1 MENAAVANVLRGEGY
16 RYCQTN
22 LAEAGIYYKYYQE
35 GFHIVMAVDL
45 SGGNRFS
52 VQQYRSMEE
61 HAMDLFYHPQGRLGD
76 FPDGFPVYHVEMLTL
91 LIGGDSEVERKL
103 CAECRNVW
111 VYQPQSGRL
120 LIYENQPGDFFGLRR
135 ALEQGTGRGGAGE
148 TSWQGAGR
156 GGAGE
161 TSWQGAGAGGWRE
174 TSRQGAG
181 TGDGREASWHGTG
194 AGGWAETSWQGAG
207 TGTAYASAQN
217 TAGKRLGA
225 LWKSIRTE
233 YVTIALVAVNVITY
247 FVLEWIGDTTNGF
260 FMAEHG
266 AMYPDFIR
274 INHEWWRIITAGFL
288 HFGAVHLVNNMV
300 ILYCM
305 GSRLERVTGHLKY
318 FLIYLVSLIGAGM
331 LSYGMMLRT
340 GDYAVSAGA
349 SGAIFGVI
357 GGFLWIVI
365 LHRGRFEQITTR
377 GIVMMIVLTIYYGFS
392 SVGIDNWG
400 HIGGLLAGFAATV
413 ILYHRNRQKY

>member
-91 LIGGDSEVERKL
+91 LIGGDSEVERKV

-120 LIYENQPGDFFGLRR
+120 LIYENQPGDFFGLRW
-135 ALEQGTGRGGAGE
+135 ALEQGAGTGGAE
-148 TSWQGAGR
+148 EMSRQG
-156 GGAGE
+156 
-161 TSWQGAGAGGWRE
+161 TGAGGWAE
-174 TSRQGAG
+174 TSRQGA
-181 TGDGREASWHGTG
+181 G
-194 AGGWAETSWQGAG
+194 AGGWAETSWQG
-207 TGTAYASAQN
+207 TGAAYASAQN
-217 TAGKRLGA
+217 TAKNRLGI
-225 LWKSIRTE
+225 LWKNIRAE
-233 YVTIALVAVNVITY
+233 YVTIALVVANVITY
-247 FVLEWIGDTTNGF
+247 LVLEWLGDTTNGF

-318 FLIYLVSLIGAGM
+318 FLIYLVSLIGAGL

-357 GGFLWIVI
+357 GGFLCIVI

-377 GIVMMIVLTIYYGFS
+377 GIMMMIVLTIYYGFS
-392 SVGIDNWG
+392 SAGIDNWG

-413 ILYHRNRQKY
+413 ILYHRYRQKY

>member
-1 MENAAVANVLRGEGY
+1 MQTEVTRMENAAVANVLRGEGY

-91 LIGGDSEVERKL
+91 LIGGDSEVERKV

-120 LIYENQPGDFFGLRR
+120 LIYENQPGDFFGLRW
-135 ALEQGTGRGGAGE
+135 ALEQGAGTGGAE
-148 TSWQGAGR
+148 EMSRQG
-156 GGAGE
+156 
-161 TSWQGAGAGGWRE
+161 TGAGGWAE
-174 TSRQGAG
+174 TSRQGA
-181 TGDGREASWHGTG
+181 G
-194 AGGWAETSWQGAG
+194 AGGWAETSWQG
-207 TGTAYASAQN
+207 TGAAYASAQN
-217 TAGKRLGA
+217 TAKYRLGI
-225 LWKSIRTE
+225 LWKNIRAE
-233 YVTIALVAVNVITY
+233 YVTIALVVANVITY
-247 FVLEWIGDTTNGF
+247 LVLEWLGDTTNGF

-318 FLIYLVSLIGAGM
+318 FLIYLVSLIGAGL

-377 GIVMMIVLTIYYGFS
+377 GIMMMIVLTIYYGFS
-392 SVGIDNWG
+392 SAGIDNWG

-413 ILYHRNRQKY
+413 ILYHRYRQKY

>member
-1 MENAAVANVLRGEGY
+1 MQIEVTRMENAAVANVLRGEGY
-16 RYCQTN
+16 RYCHTN

-35 GFHIVMAVDL
+35 GFHIVMAVNL

-91 LIGGDSEVERKL
+91 LIGGDSEVERKV

-111 VYQPQSGRL
+111 VYQPRSGRL
-120 LIYENQPGDFFGLRR
+120 LIYENQPGDFFGLRG
-135 ALEQGTGRGGAGE
+135 ALEQGAGTGGAE
-148 TSWQGAGR
+148 EMSRQG
-156 GGAGE
+156 
-161 TSWQGAGAGGWRE
+161 TGAGGWAE
-174 TSRQGAG
+174 TSRQGA
-181 TGDGREASWHGTG
+181 G
-194 AGGWAETSWQGAG
+194 AGGWAETSWQG
-207 TGTAYASAQN
+207 TGAAYASAQN
-217 TAGKRLGA
+217 TAKNRLGI
-225 LWKSIRTE
+225 LWKNIRAE
-233 YVTIALVAVNVITY
+233 YVTIALVVANVITY
-247 FVLEWIGDTTNGF
+247 LVLEWLGDTTNGF

-400 HIGGLLAGFAATV
+400 HIGGLLAGFATTV

>member
-1 MENAAVANVLRGEGY
+1 MQIEVTRMENAAVANVLRGEGY
-16 RYCQTN
+16 RYCHTN

-35 GFHIVMAVDL
+35 GFHIVMAVNL

-91 LIGGDSEVERKL
+91 LIGGDSEVERKV

-111 VYQPQSGRL
+111 VYQPRSGRL
-120 LIYENQPGDFFGLRR
+120 LIYENQPGDFFGLRG
-135 ALEQGTGRGGAGE
+135 ALE
-148 TSWQGAGR
+148 
-156 GGAGE
+156 
-161 TSWQGAGAGGWRE
+161 
-174 TSRQGAG
+174 QGAG
-181 TGDGREASWHGTG
+181 TGGAEEMSRQGAG
-194 AGGWAETSWQGAG
+194 AGGWAETSWQG
-207 TGTAYASAQN
+207 TGAAYASAQN
-217 TAGKRLGA
+217 TAKNRLGI
-225 LWKSIRTE
+225 LWKNIRAE
-233 YVTIALVAVNVITY
+233 YVTIALVVANVITY
-247 FVLEWIGDTTNGF
+247 LVLEWLGDTTNGF

-318 FLIYLVSLIGAGM
+318 FLIYLVSLIGAGL

-377 GIVMMIVLTIYYGFS
+377 GIMMMIVLTIYYGFS
-392 SVGIDNWG
+392 SAGIDNWG
-400 HIGGLLAGFAATV
+400 HIGGLLAGFSATV

>member
-1 MENAAVANVLRGEGY
+1 MQTEVTLMENAAVANVLRGEGY

-91 LIGGDSEVERKL
+91 LIGGDSEVERKV

-120 LIYENQPGDFFGLRR
+120 LIYENQPGDFFGLRG
-135 ALEQGTGRGGAGE
+135 ALE
-148 TSWQGAGR
+148 
-156 GGAGE
+156 
-161 TSWQGAGAGGWRE
+161 
-174 TSRQGAG
+174 QGAG
-181 TGDGREASWHGTG
+181 TGGAEEMSRQGTGAGGWAVTWRQGAG
-194 AGGWAETSWQGAG
+194 AGGWAETSWQG
-207 TGTAYASAQN
+207 TGAAYASAQN
-217 TAGKRLGA
+217 TAKNRLGI
-225 LWKSIRTE
+225 LWKNIRAE
-233 YVTIALVAVNVITY
+233 YVTIALVVANVITY
-247 FVLEWIGDTTNGF
+247 LVLEWLGDTTNGF

-318 FLIYLVSLIGAGM
+318 FLIYLVSLIGAGL

-377 GIVMMIVLTIYYGFS
+377 GIMMMIVLTIYYGFS
-392 SVGIDNWG
+392 SAGIDNWG

>member
-1 MENAAVANVLRGEGY
+1 MQTEVTRMENAAVANVLRGEGY

-22 LAEAGIYYKYYQE
+22 LAEAGIYYKYYQV
-35 GFHIVMAVDL
+35 GFHIVMALDL

-91 LIGGDSEVERKL
+91 LIGGDSEVERKV

-120 LIYENQPGDFFGLRR
+120 LIYENQPGDFFGLRG
-135 ALEQGTGRGGAGE
+135 ALE
-148 TSWQGAGR
+148 
-156 GGAGE
+156 
-161 TSWQGAGAGGWRE
+161 
-174 TSRQGAG
+174 QGAG
-181 TGDGREASWHGTG
+181 TGGAGEMARQGTG
-194 AGGWAETSWQGAG
+194 AGGWAETSRQGAGGWAETSWQG

-217 TAGKRLGA
+217 TAKNRLGI
-225 LWKSIRTE
+225 LWKNIRAE
-233 YVTIALVAVNVITY
+233 YVTIALVVVNVITY
-247 FVLEWIGDTTNGF
+247 LVLEWLGDTTNGF

-305 GSRLERVTGHLKY
+305 GSRLERVTGHLKF
-318 FLIYLVSLIGAGM
+318 FLIYLVSLIGAGL

-365 LHRGRFEQITTR
+365 LHRGRFEQITTW
-377 GIVMMIVLTIYYGFS
+377 GIMMMIVLTIYYGFS
-392 SVGIDNWG
+392 SAGIDNWG

>member
-1 MENAAVANVLRGEGY
+1 MQTEVTRMENAAVANVLRGEGY
-16 RYCQTN
+16 RYCHTN

-120 LIYENQPGDFFGLRR
+120 LIYENQPGDFFGLRG
-135 ALEQGTGRGGAGE
+135 ALE
-148 TSWQGAGR
+148 
-156 GGAGE
+156 
-161 TSWQGAGAGGWRE
+161 
-174 TSRQGAG
+174 QGAG
-181 TGDGREASWHGTG
+181 TGGAGEMSRQGTG
-194 AGGWAETSWQGAG
+194 AGGWAETSWQG
-207 TGTAYASAQN
+207 TGAAYASAQN
-217 TAGKRLGA
+217 TAKNRLGI
-225 LWKSIRTE
+225 LWKNIRAE
-233 YVTIALVAVNVITY
+233 YVTIALVVVNVITY
-247 FVLEWIGDTTNGF
+247 LVLEWLGDTTNGF

-318 FLIYLVSLIGAGM
+318 FLIYLVSLIGAGL

-377 GIVMMIVLTIYYGFS
+377 GIMMMIVLTIYYGFS
-392 SVGIDNWG
+392 SAGIDNWG
-400 HIGGLLAGFAATV
+400 HIGGLLAGFSATV

>member
-16 RYCQTN
+16 RYCHTN

-120 LIYENQPGDFFGLRR
+120 LIYENQPGDFFGPPGGIR
-135 ALEQGTGRGGAGE
+135 AGCRKQAARERHHGMAPEQVARERHRGMEPERVAGDRHRGMEPEPVAGE
-148 TSWQGAGR
+148 RRRGR
-156 GGAGE
+156 A
-161 TSWQGAGAGGWRE
+161 QVPHMHLHRI
-174 TSRQGAG
+174 RQGSG
-181 TGDGREASWHGTG
+181 LS
-194 AGGWAETSWQGAG
+194 
-207 TGTAYASAQN
+207 
-217 TAGKRLGA
+217 A
-225 LWKSIRTE
+225 LWKNIRAE
-233 YVTIALVAVNVITY
+233 YVTIALVVVNVITY
-247 FVLEWIGDTTNGF
+247 LVLEWLGDTTNGF

-318 FLIYLVSLIGAGM
+318 FLIYLVSLIGAGL

-377 GIVMMIVLTIYYGFS
+377 GIMMMIVLTIYYGFS
-392 SVGIDNWG
+392 SAGIDNWG
-400 HIGGLLAGFAATV
+400 HIGGLLAGFSATV

>member
-1 MENAAVANVLRGEGY
+1 MENAVVVNVLRGEGY

-135 ALEQGTGRGGAGE
+135 ALEQGAG
-148 TSWQGAGR
+148 T
-156 GGAGE
+156 
-161 TSWQGAGAGGWRE
+161 GGWRETPRQSAGGGGWTE

-181 TGDGREASWHGTG
+181 A
-194 AGGWAETSWQGAG
+194 
-207 TGTAYASAQN
+207 AYASAQN
-217 TAGKRLGA
+217 TAKNRLGI
-225 LWKSIRTE
+225 LWKNIRAE

-247 FVLEWIGDTTNGF
+247 LVLEWLGDTTNGF

-392 SVGIDNWG
+392 SAGIDNWG

>member
-35 GFHIVMAVDL
+35 GFHIVLAVDL

-61 HAMDLFYHPQGRLGD
+61 HVMDLFYHPQGRLGD

-135 ALEQGTGRGGAGE
+135 ALEQGTGRGGVGE
-148 TSWQGAGR
+148 TSWQGAG
-156 GGAGE
+156 
-161 TSWQGAGAGGWRE
+161 
-174 TSRQGAG
+174 
-181 TGDGREASWHGTG
+181 
-194 AGGWAETSWQGAG
+194 GWAETTRQG
-207 TGTAYASAQN
+207 TGATYASAQN

-233 YVTIALVAVNVITY
+233 YVTIALIAVNIITY
-247 FVLEWIGDTTNGF
+247 LVLEWLGDTTNGF

-274 INHEWWRIITAGFL
+274 INHEWWRIVTAGFL

-392 SVGIDNWG
+392 SAGIDNWG

>member
-1 MENAAVANVLRGEGY
+1 MQTEVTRMENAAVANVLRGEGY
-16 RYCQTN
+16 RYCHTN

-120 LIYENQPGDFFGLRR
+120 LIYENQPGDFFGLRG
-135 ALEQGTGRGGAGE
+135 ALEQGAGTGGAGE
-148 TSWQGAGR
+148 TS
-156 GGAGE
+156 
-161 TSWQGAGAGGWRE
+161 
-174 TSRQGAG
+174 RQGA
-181 TGDGREASWHGTG
+181 G
-194 AGGWAETSWQGAG
+194 AGGWAETSWQG
-207 TGTAYASAQN
+207 TGAAYASAQN
-217 TAGKRLGA
+217 TAKNRLGI
-225 LWKSIRTE
+225 LWKNIRAE
-233 YVTIALVAVNVITY
+233 YVTIALVVVNVITY
-247 FVLEWIGDTTNGF
+247 LVLEWLGDTTNGF

-318 FLIYLVSLIGAGM
+318 FLIYLVSLIGAGL

-377 GIVMMIVLTIYYGFS
+377 GIMMMIVLTIYYGFS
-392 SVGIDNWG
+392 SAGIDNWG
-400 HIGGLLAGFAATV
+400 HIGGLLAGFSATV

>member
-1 MENAAVANVLRGEGY
+1 MQTEVTRMENAAVANVLRGEGY
-16 RYCQTN
+16 RYCHTN
-22 LAEAGIYYKYYQE
+22 LVEAGIYYKYYQE

-103 CAECRNVW
+103 CAECRNGR

-120 LIYENQPGDFFGLRR
+120 LIYENQPGDFFGLRG
-135 ALEQGTGRGGAGE
+135 ALE
-148 TSWQGAGR
+148 
-156 GGAGE
+156 
-161 TSWQGAGAGGWRE
+161 
-174 TSRQGAG
+174 QGAG
-181 TGDGREASWHGTG
+181 TGGAGEMSRQGTG
-194 AGGWAETSWQGAG
+194 AGGWAETSRQGAG
-207 TGTAYASAQN
+207 ACGWAETSWQDTGTAYASAQN
-217 TAGKRLGA
+217 TAKNRLGI
-225 LWKSIRTE
+225 LWKNIRAE
-233 YVTIALVAVNVITY
+233 YVTIALVVVNVITY
-247 FVLEWIGDTTNGF
+247 LVLEWLGDTTNGF

-318 FLIYLVSLIGAGM
+318 FLIYLVSLIGAGL

-377 GIVMMIVLTIYYGFS
+377 GIMMMIVLTIYYGFS
-392 SVGIDNWG
+392 SAGIDNWG

>member
-1 MENAAVANVLRGEGY
+1 MQTEVTLMENAAVANVLRGEGY

-91 LIGGDSEVERKL
+91 LIGGDSEVERKV
-103 CAECRNVW
+103 CAERRNVW

-120 LIYENQPGDFFGLRR
+120 LIYENQPGDFFGLRG
-135 ALEQGTGRGGAGE
+135 ALEQGAGTGGAE
-148 TSWQGAGR
+148 EMSRQG
-156 GGAGE
+156 
-161 TSWQGAGAGGWRE
+161 TGAGGWAE
-174 TSRQGAG
+174 TSRQGA
-181 TGDGREASWHGTG
+181 G
-194 AGGWAETSWQGAG
+194 AGGWAETSWQG
-207 TGTAYASAQN
+207 TGAAYASAQN
-217 TAGKRLGA
+217 TAKNRLGI
-225 LWKSIRTE
+225 LWKNIRAE
-233 YVTIALVAVNVITY
+233 YVTIALVAANVITY
-247 FVLEWIGDTTNGF
+247 LVLEWLGDTTNGF

-305 GSRLERVTGHLKY
+305 GSRLERVTGHLKF
-318 FLIYLVSLIGAGM
+318 FLIYLVSLIGAGL

-377 GIVMMIVLTIYYGFS
+377 GIMMMIVLTIYYGFS
-392 SVGIDNWG
+392 SAGIDNWG

>member
-1 MENAAVANVLRGEGY
+1 MQTEVTLMENAAVANVLRGEGY

-120 LIYENQPGDFFGLRR
+120 LIYENQPGDFFGLRG
-135 ALEQGTGRGGAGE
+135 ALE
-148 TSWQGAGR
+148 
-156 GGAGE
+156 
-161 TSWQGAGAGGWRE
+161 
-174 TSRQGAG
+174 QGAG
-181 TGDGREASWHGTG
+181 TGGAGEMARQGTG
-194 AGGWAETSWQGAG
+194 AGGWAETSRQGAGGWAETSWQG

-217 TAGKRLGA
+217 TAKNRLGI
-225 LWKSIRTE
+225 LWKNIRAE
-233 YVTIALVAVNVITY
+233 YVTIALVVVNVITY
-247 FVLEWIGDTTNGF
+247 LVLEWLGDTTNGF

-305 GSRLERVTGHLKY
+305 GSRLERVTGHLKF
-318 FLIYLVSLIGAGM
+318 FLIYLVSLIGAGL

-365 LHRGRFEQITTR
+365 LHRGRFEQITTW
-377 GIVMMIVLTIYYGFS
+377 GIMMMIVLTIYYGFS
-392 SVGIDNWG
+392 SAGIDNWG

>member
-1 MENAAVANVLRGEGY
+1 MQTEVTRMENAAVANVLRGEGY

-22 LAEAGIYYKYYQE
+22 LAEAGIYYKYYQV
-35 GFHIVMAVDL
+35 GFHIVMALDL

-91 LIGGDSEVERKL
+91 LIGGDSGVERKV

-120 LIYENQPGDFFGLRR
+120 LIYENQPGDFFGLRG
-135 ALEQGTGRGGAGE
+135 ALE
-148 TSWQGAGR
+148 
-156 GGAGE
+156 
-161 TSWQGAGAGGWRE
+161 
-174 TSRQGAG
+174 QGAG
-181 TGDGREASWHGTG
+181 TGGAGEMARQGTG
-194 AGGWAETSWQGAG
+194 AGGWAETSWQG

-217 TAGKRLGA
+217 TAKNRLGI
-225 LWKSIRTE
+225 LWKNIRAE
-233 YVTIALVAVNVITY
+233 YVTIALVVVNVITY
-247 FVLEWIGDTTNGF
+247 LVLEWLGDTTNGF

-305 GSRLERVTGHLKY
+305 GSRLERVTGHLKF
-318 FLIYLVSLIGAGM
+318 FLIYLVSLIGAGL

-365 LHRGRFEQITTR
+365 LHRGRFEQITTW
-377 GIVMMIVLTIYYGFS
+377 GIMMMIVLTIYYGFS
-392 SVGIDNWG
+392 SAGIDNWG

>member
-1 MENAAVANVLRGEGY
+1 MQIEVTRMENAAVANVLRGEGY
-16 RYCQTN
+16 RYCHTN

-35 GFHIVMAVDL
+35 GFHIVMAVNL

-61 HAMDLFYHPQGRLGD
+61 HAMGLFYHPQGRLGD

-91 LIGGDSEVERKL
+91 LIGGDSEVERKV

-111 VYQPQSGRL
+111 VYQPRSGRL
-120 LIYENQPGDFFGLRR
+120 LIYENQPGDFFGLRG
-135 ALEQGTGRGGAGE
+135 ALEQGAGTGGAE
-148 TSWQGAGR
+148 EMSRQG
-156 GGAGE
+156 
-161 TSWQGAGAGGWRE
+161 TGAGGWAE
-174 TSRQGAG
+174 TSRQGA
-181 TGDGREASWHGTG
+181 G
-194 AGGWAETSWQGAG
+194 AGGWAETSWQG
-207 TGTAYASAQN
+207 TGAAYASAQN
-217 TAGKRLGA
+217 TAKNRLGI
-225 LWKSIRTE
+225 LWKNIRAE
-233 YVTIALVAVNVITY
+233 YVTIALVVANVITY
-247 FVLEWIGDTTNGF
+247 LVLEWLGDTTNGF

-318 FLIYLVSLIGAGM
+318 FLIYLVSLIGAGL

-377 GIVMMIVLTIYYGFS
+377 GIMMMIVLTIYYGFS
-392 SVGIDNWG
+392 SAGIDNWG
-400 HIGGLLAGFAATV
+400 HIGGLLAGFSATV

>member
-1 MENAAVANVLRGEGY
+1 MQTEVTRMENAAVANVLRGEGY
-16 RYCQTN
+16 RYCHKN

-120 LIYENQPGDFFGLRR
+120 LIYENQPGDFFGLRG
-135 ALEQGTGRGGAGE
+135 ALE
-148 TSWQGAGR
+148 
-156 GGAGE
+156 
-161 TSWQGAGAGGWRE
+161 
-174 TSRQGAG
+174 QGAG
-181 TGDGREASWHGTG
+181 TGGAGEMSRQGTG
-194 AGGWAETSWQGAG
+194 AGGWEATPRQG
-207 TGTAYASAQN
+207 TGAAYASAQN
-217 TAGKRLGA
+217 TAKNRLGI
-225 LWKSIRTE
+225 LWKNIRAE
-233 YVTIALVAVNVITY
+233 YVTIALVVVNVITY
-247 FVLEWIGDTTNGF
+247 LVLEWLGDTTNGF

-305 GSRLERVTGHLKY
+305 GSRLEHVTGHLKY
-318 FLIYLVSLIGAGM
+318 FLIYLVSLIGAGL

-377 GIVMMIVLTIYYGFS
+377 GIMMMIVLTIYYGFS
-392 SVGIDNWG
+392 SAGIDNWG
-400 HIGGLLAGFAATV
+400 HIGGLLAGFSATV

>member
-1 MENAAVANVLRGEGY
+1 MQTEVTRMENAVVANVLRGEGY

-120 LIYENQPGDFFGLRR
+120 LIYENQPGDFFGLRG
-135 ALEQGTGRGGAGE
+135 ALE
-148 TSWQGAGR
+148 
-156 GGAGE
+156 
-161 TSWQGAGAGGWRE
+161 
-174 TSRQGAG
+174 QGAG
-181 TGDGREASWHGTG
+181 TGGAGEMSRQGTG
-194 AGGWAETSWQGAG
+194 AGGWAETSWQG

-217 TAGKRLGA
+217 TAKNRLGI
-225 LWKSIRTE
+225 LWKNIRAE
-233 YVTIALVAVNVITY
+233 YVTIALVTVNVITY
-247 FVLEWIGDTTNGF
+247 LVLEWLGDTTNGF

-318 FLIYLVSLIGAGM
+318 FLIYLVSLIGAGL

-377 GIVMMIVLTIYYGFS
+377 GIMMMIVLTIYYGFS
-392 SVGIDNWG
+392 SAGIDNWG

>member
-1 MENAAVANVLRGEGY
+1 MENAVVANVLRGEGY

-120 LIYENQPGDFFGLRR
+120 LIYENQPGDFFGLRG
-135 ALEQGTGRGGAGE
+135 ALE
-148 TSWQGAGR
+148 
-156 GGAGE
+156 
-161 TSWQGAGAGGWRE
+161 
-174 TSRQGAG
+174 QGAG
-181 TGDGREASWHGTG
+181 TGGAGEMSRQGTG
-194 AGGWAETSWQGAG
+194 AGGWAETSRQGAG
-207 TGTAYASAQN
+207 ACGWAETSWQDTGTAYASAQN
-217 TAGKRLGA
+217 TAKNRLGI
-225 LWKSIRTE
+225 LWKNIRAE
-233 YVTIALVAVNVITY
+233 YVTIALVTVNVITY
-247 FVLEWIGDTTNGF
+247 LVLEWLGDTTNGF

-318 FLIYLVSLIGAGM
+318 FLIYLVSLIGAGL

-377 GIVMMIVLTIYYGFS
+377 GIMMMIVLTIYYGFS
-392 SVGIDNWG
+392 SAGIDNWG

>member
-1 MENAAVANVLRGEGY
+1 MQTEVTLMENAAVANVLREEGY

-91 LIGGDSEVERKL
+91 LIGGDSEVERKV

-111 VYQPQSGRL
+111 VYQPRSGRL
-120 LIYENQPGDFFGLRR
+120 LIYENQPGDFFGLRG
-135 ALEQGTGRGGAGE
+135 ALEQGAGTGGAE
-148 TSWQGAGR
+148 EMSRQG
-156 GGAGE
+156 
-161 TSWQGAGAGGWRE
+161 TGAGGWAE
-174 TSRQGAG
+174 TSRQGA
-181 TGDGREASWHGTG
+181 G
-194 AGGWAETSWQGAG
+194 AGGWAETSWQG
-207 TGTAYASAQN
+207 TGAAYASAQN
-217 TAGKRLGA
+217 TAKNRLGI
-225 LWKSIRTE
+225 LWKNIRAE
-233 YVTIALVAVNVITY
+233 YVTIALVVANVITY
-247 FVLEWIGDTTNGF
+247 LVLEWLGDTTNGF

-318 FLIYLVSLIGAGM
+318 FLIYLVSLIGAGL

-377 GIVMMIVLTIYYGFS
+377 GIMMMIVLTIYYGFS
-392 SVGIDNWG
+392 SAGIDNWG
-400 HIGGLLAGFAATV
+400 HIGGLLAGFSATV

>member
-1 MENAAVANVLRGEGY
+1 MQTEVTLMENAAVANVLRGEGY

-91 LIGGDSEVERKL
+91 LIGGDSEVERKV

-120 LIYENQPGDFFGLRR
+120 LIYENQPGDFFGLRG
-135 ALEQGTGRGGAGE
+135 ALE
-148 TSWQGAGR
+148 
-156 GGAGE
+156 
-161 TSWQGAGAGGWRE
+161 
-174 TSRQGAG
+174 QGAG
-181 TGDGREASWHGTG
+181 TGGAEEMSRQGAG
-194 AGGWAETSWQGAG
+194 AGGWAETSWQG
-207 TGTAYASAQN
+207 TGAAYASAQN
-217 TAGKRLGA
+217 TAKNRLGI
-225 LWKSIRTE
+225 LWKNIRAE
-233 YVTIALVAVNVITY
+233 YVTIALVVANVITY
-247 FVLEWIGDTTNGF
+247 LVLEWLGDTTNGF

-318 FLIYLVSLIGAGM
+318 FLIYLVSLIGAGL

-377 GIVMMIVLTIYYGFS
+377 GIMMMIVLTIYYGFS
-392 SVGIDNWG
+392 SAGIDNWG
-400 HIGGLLAGFAATV
+400 HIGGLLAGFSATV

>member
-91 LIGGDSEVERKL
+91 LIGGDSEVERKV
-103 CAECRNVW
+103 CAERRNVW

-120 LIYENQPGDFFGLRR
+120 LIYENQPGDFFGLRG
-135 ALEQGTGRGGAGE
+135 ALEQGAGTGGAE
-148 TSWQGAGR
+148 EMSRQG
-156 GGAGE
+156 
-161 TSWQGAGAGGWRE
+161 TGAGGWAE
-174 TSRQGAG
+174 TSRQGA
-181 TGDGREASWHGTG
+181 G
-194 AGGWAETSWQGAG
+194 AGGWAETSWQG
-207 TGTAYASAQN
+207 TGAAYASAQN
-217 TAGKRLGA
+217 TAKNRLGI
-225 LWKSIRTE
+225 LWKNIRAE
-233 YVTIALVAVNVITY
+233 YVTIALVAANVITY
-247 FVLEWIGDTTNGF
+247 LVLEWLGDTTNGF

-305 GSRLERVTGHLKY
+305 GSRLECVTGHLKY
-318 FLIYLVSLIGAGM
+318 FLIYLVSLIGAGL

-377 GIVMMIVLTIYYGFS
+377 GIMMMIVLTIYYGFS
-392 SVGIDNWG
+392 SAGIDNWG

>member
-1 MENAAVANVLRGEGY
+1 MQTEVTLMENAAVANVLRGEGY

-91 LIGGDSEVERKL
+91 LIGGDSEVERKV

-120 LIYENQPGDFFGLRR
+120 LIYENQPGDFFGLRG
-135 ALEQGTGRGGAGE
+135 ALE
-148 TSWQGAGR
+148 
-156 GGAGE
+156 
-161 TSWQGAGAGGWRE
+161 
-174 TSRQGAG
+174 QGAG
-181 TGDGREASWHGTG
+181 TGGAEEMSRQGTG
-194 AGGWAETSWQGAG
+194 AGGWAETSRQGAG
-207 TGTAYASAQN
+207 AGGWAEMSWQGTGAAYASAQN
-217 TAGKRLGA
+217 TAKNRLGI
-225 LWKSIRTE
+225 LWKNIRAE
-233 YVTIALVAVNVITY
+233 YVTIALVVANVITY
-247 FVLEWIGDTTNGF
+247 LVLEWLGDTTNGF

-318 FLIYLVSLIGAGM
+318 FLIYLVSLIGAGL

-377 GIVMMIVLTIYYGFS
+377 GIMMMIVLTIYYGFS
-392 SVGIDNWG
+392 SAGIDNWG
-400 HIGGLLAGFAATV
+400 HIGGLLAGFSATV

>member
-1 MENAAVANVLRGEGY
+1 MENAVVANVLRGEGY

-120 LIYENQPGDFFGLRR
+120 LIYENQPGEMSR
-135 ALEQGTGRGGAGE
+135 QGT
-148 TSWQGAGR
+148 
-156 GGAGE
+156 
-161 TSWQGAGAGGWRE
+161 GAGGWAE
-174 TSRQGAG
+174 TSRQGA
-181 TGDGREASWHGTG
+181 G
-194 AGGWAETSWQGAG
+194 AGGWAETSWQG
-207 TGTAYASAQN
+207 TGAAYASAQN
-217 TAGKRLGA
+217 TAKNRLGI
-225 LWKSIRTE
+225 LWKNIRAE

-247 FVLEWIGDTTNGF
+247 FVLEWLGDTTNGF

-318 FLIYLVSLIGAGM
+318 FLIYLVSLIGAGL

-377 GIVMMIVLTIYYGFS
+377 GIMMMIVLTIYYGFS
-392 SVGIDNWG
+392 SAGIDNWG

>member
-1 MENAAVANVLRGEGY
+1 MQTEVTRMENAAVANVLRGEGY
-16 RYCQTN
+16 RYCHTN

-120 LIYENQPGDFFGLRR
+120 LIYENQPGDFFGLRG
-135 ALEQGTGRGGAGE
+135 ALE
-148 TSWQGAGR
+148 
-156 GGAGE
+156 
-161 TSWQGAGAGGWRE
+161 
-174 TSRQGAG
+174 QGAG
-181 TGDGREASWHGTG
+181 TGGAGEMSRQGTG
-194 AGGWAETSWQGAG
+194 AGGWAETSWQG
-207 TGTAYASAQN
+207 TGAAYASAQN
-217 TAGKRLGA
+217 TAKNRLGI
-225 LWKSIRTE
+225 LWKNIRVE
-233 YVTIALVAVNVITY
+233 YVTIALVVVNVITY
-247 FVLEWIGDTTNGF
+247 LVLEWLGDTTNGF

-318 FLIYLVSLIGAGM
+318 FLIGAGL

-377 GIVMMIVLTIYYGFS
+377 GIMMMIVLTIYYGFS
-392 SVGIDNWG
+392 SAGIDNWG
-400 HIGGLLAGFAATV
+400 HIGGLLAGFSATV

>member
-1 MENAAVANVLRGEGY
+1 MQTEVTRMENAAVANVLRGEGY
-16 RYCQTN
+16 RYCHTN

-120 LIYENQPGDFFGLRR
+120 LIYENQPGDFFGLRG
-135 ALEQGTGRGGAGE
+135 ALE
-148 TSWQGAGR
+148 
-156 GGAGE
+156 
-161 TSWQGAGAGGWRE
+161 
-174 TSRQGAG
+174 QGAG
-181 TGDGREASWHGTG
+181 TGGAGEMSRQGTG
-194 AGGWAETSWQGAG
+194 A
-207 TGTAYASAQN
+207 AYASAQN
-217 TAGKRLGA
+217 TAKNRLGI
-225 LWKSIRTE
+225 LWKNIRAE
-233 YVTIALVAVNVITY
+233 YVTIALVVVNVITY
-247 FVLEWIGDTTNGF
+247 LVLEWLGDTTNGF

-318 FLIYLVSLIGAGM
+318 FLIYLVSLIGAGL

-377 GIVMMIVLTIYYGFS
+377 GIMMMIVLTIYYGFS
-392 SVGIDNWG
+392 SAGIDNWG
-400 HIGGLLAGFAATV
+400 HIGGLLAGFAVTV

>member
-1 MENAAVANVLRGEGY
+1 MQTEVTRMENAAVANVLRGEGY

-91 LIGGDSEVERKL
+91 LIGGDSEVERKV

-120 LIYENQPGDFFGLRR
+120 LIYENQPGDFFGLRW
-135 ALEQGTGRGGAGE
+135 ALE
-148 TSWQGAGR
+148 
-156 GGAGE
+156 
-161 TSWQGAGAGGWRE
+161 
-174 TSRQGAG
+174 QGAG
-181 TGDGREASWHGTG
+181 TGGAEEMSRQGTG
-194 AGGWAETSWQGAG
+194 AGGWAETSWQG
-207 TGTAYASAQN
+207 TGAAYASAQN
-217 TAGKRLGA
+217 TAKNRLGI
-225 LWKSIRTE
+225 LWKNIRAE
-233 YVTIALVAVNVITY
+233 YVTIALVVANVITY
-247 FVLEWIGDTTNGF
+247 LVLEWLGDTTNGF

-318 FLIYLVSLIGAGM
+318 FLIYLVSLIGAGL

-377 GIVMMIVLTIYYGFS
+377 GIMMMIVLTIYYGFS
-392 SVGIDNWG
+392 SAGIDNWG

-413 ILYHRNRQKY
+413 ILYHRYRQKY

>member
-1 MENAAVANVLRGEGY
+1 MQTEVTRMENAAVANVLRGEGY
-16 RYCQTN
+16 RYCHTN

-35 GFHIVMAVDL
+35 GFHIVMAVNL

-91 LIGGDSEVERKL
+91 LIGGDSEVERKV
-103 CAECRNVW
+103 CAERRNVW
-111 VYQPQSGRL
+111 VYQPRSGRL
-120 LIYENQPGDFFGLRR
+120 LIYENQPGDFFGLRG
-135 ALEQGTGRGGAGE
+135 ALE
-148 TSWQGAGR
+148 
-156 GGAGE
+156 
-161 TSWQGAGAGGWRE
+161 
-174 TSRQGAG
+174 QGAG
-181 TGDGREASWHGTG
+181 TGGAEEMSRQGTG
-194 AGGWAETSWQGAG
+194 AGGWAETLRQGAG
-207 TGTAYASAQN
+207 AGGWAETLWQGTGAAYASAQN
-217 TAGKRLGA
+217 TAKNRLGI
-225 LWKSIRTE
+225 LWKNIRAE
-233 YVTIALVAVNVITY
+233 YVTIALVVANVITY
-247 FVLEWIGDTTNGF
+247 LVLEWLGDTTNGF

-318 FLIYLVSLIGAGM
+318 FLIYLVSLIGAGL

-377 GIVMMIVLTIYYGFS
+377 GIMMMIVLTIYYGFS
-392 SVGIDNWG
+392 SAGIDNWG
-400 HIGGLLAGFAATV
+400 HIGGLLAGFSATV

>member
-1 MENAAVANVLRGEGY
+1 MQIEVTRMENAAVANVLRGEGY
-16 RYCQTN
+16 RYCHTN

-35 GFHIVMAVDL
+35 GFHIVMAVNL

-91 LIGGDSEVERKL
+91 LIGGDSEVERKV

-111 VYQPQSGRL
+111 VYQPRSGRL
-120 LIYENQPGDFFGLRR
+120 LIYENQPGDFFGLRG
-135 ALEQGTGRGGAGE
+135 ALEQGAGTGGAE
-148 TSWQGAGR
+148 EMSRQG
-156 GGAGE
+156 
-161 TSWQGAGAGGWRE
+161 TGAGGWAE
-174 TSRQGAG
+174 TSRQGA
-181 TGDGREASWHGTG
+181 G
-194 AGGWAETSWQGAG
+194 AGGWAETSWQG
-207 TGTAYASAQN
+207 TGAAYASAQN
-217 TAGKRLGA
+217 TAKNRLGI
-225 LWKSIRTE
+225 LWKNIRAE
-233 YVTIALVAVNVITY
+233 YVTIALVVANVITY
-247 FVLEWIGDTTNGF
+247 LVLEWLGDTTNGF

-318 FLIYLVSLIGAGM
+318 FLIYLVSLIGAGL

-365 LHRGRFEQITTR
+365 LHRGRFEQITIR
-377 GIVMMIVLTIYYGFS
+377 GIMMMIVLTIYYGFS
-392 SVGIDNWG
+392 SAGIDNWG
-400 HIGGLLAGFAATV
+400 HIGGLLAGFSATV

>member
-1 MENAAVANVLRGEGY
+1 MQIEVTRMENAAVANVLRGEGY
-16 RYCQTN
+16 RYCHTN

-35 GFHIVMAVDL
+35 GFHIVMAVNL

-91 LIGGDSEVERKL
+91 LIGGDSEVERKV

-111 VYQPQSGRL
+111 VYQPRSGRL
-120 LIYENQPGDFFGLRR
+120 LIYENQPGDFFGLRG
-135 ALEQGTGRGGAGE
+135 ALEQGAGTGGAE
-148 TSWQGAGR
+148 EMSRQG
-156 GGAGE
+156 
-161 TSWQGAGAGGWRE
+161 TGAGGWAE
-174 TSRQGAG
+174 TSRQGA
-181 TGDGREASWHGTG
+181 G
-194 AGGWAETSWQGAG
+194 AGGWAETSWQG
-207 TGTAYASAQN
+207 TGAAYASAQN
-217 TAGKRLGA
+217 TAKNRLGI
-225 LWKSIRTE
+225 LWKNIRAE
-233 YVTIALVAVNVITY
+233 YVTIALVVANVITY
-247 FVLEWIGDTTNGF
+247 LVLEWLGDTTNGF

-305 GSRLERVTGHLKY
+305 GSRLEHVTGHLKY
-318 FLIYLVSLIGAGM
+318 FLIYLVSLIGAGL

-377 GIVMMIVLTIYYGFS
+377 GIMMMIVLTIYYGFS
-392 SVGIDNWG
+392 SAGIDNWG
-400 HIGGLLAGFAATV
+400 HIGGLLAGFSATV

>member
-91 LIGGDSEVERKL
+91 LIGGDSEVERKV

-120 LIYENQPGDFFGLRR
+120 LIYENQPGDFFGLRW
-135 ALEQGTGRGGAGE
+135 ALEQGAGTGGAE
-148 TSWQGAGR
+148 EMSRQG
-156 GGAGE
+156 
-161 TSWQGAGAGGWRE
+161 TGAGGWAE
-174 TSRQGAG
+174 TSRQGA
-181 TGDGREASWHGTG
+181 G
-194 AGGWAETSWQGAG
+194 AGGWAETSWQG
-207 TGTAYASAQN
+207 TGAAYASAQN
-217 TAGKRLGA
+217 TAKNRLGI
-225 LWKSIRTE
+225 LWKIIRAE
-233 YVTIALVAVNVITY
+233 YVTIALVVANVITY
-247 FVLEWIGDTTNGF
+247 LVLEWLGDTTNGF

-318 FLIYLVSLIGAGM
+318 FLIYLVSLIGAGL

-377 GIVMMIVLTIYYGFS
+377 GIMMMIVLTIYYGFS
-392 SVGIDNWG
+392 SAGIDNWG

-413 ILYHRNRQKY
+413 ILYHRYRQKY

>member
-1 MENAAVANVLRGEGY
+1 MQTEVTRMENAAVANVLRGEGY
-16 RYCQTN
+16 RYCHTN

-120 LIYENQPGDFFGLRR
+120 LIYENQPGDFFGLRG
-135 ALEQGTGRGGAGE
+135 ALE
-148 TSWQGAGR
+148 
-156 GGAGE
+156 
-161 TSWQGAGAGGWRE
+161 
-174 TSRQGAG
+174 QGAG
-181 TGDGREASWHGTG
+181 TGGAGEMSRQGTG
-194 AGGWAETSWQGAG
+194 GGGWAETSWQG
-207 TGTAYASAQN
+207 TGAAYASAQN
-217 TAGKRLGA
+217 TAKNRLGI
-225 LWKSIRTE
+225 LWKNIRAE
-233 YVTIALVAVNVITY
+233 YVTIALVVVNVITY
-247 FVLEWIGDTTNGF
+247 LVLEWLGDTTNGF

-305 GSRLERVTGHLKY
+305 GSRLERVTGHLRF
-318 FLIYLVSLIGAGM
+318 FLIYLVSLIGAGL

-377 GIVMMIVLTIYYGFS
+377 GIMMMIVLTIYYGFS
-392 SVGIDNWG
+392 SAGIDNWG
-400 HIGGLLAGFAATV
+400 HIGGLLAGFSATV

>member
-1 MENAAVANVLRGEGY
+1 MQIEVTRMENAAVANVLRGEGY
-16 RYCQTN
+16 RYCHTN

-35 GFHIVMAVDL
+35 GFHIVMAVNL

-91 LIGGDSEVERKL
+91 LIGGDSEVERKV

-111 VYQPQSGRL
+111 VYQPRSGRL
-120 LIYENQPGDFFGLRR
+120 LIYENQPGDFFGLRG
-135 ALEQGTGRGGAGE
+135 ALEQGAGTGGAE
-148 TSWQGAGR
+148 EMSRQG
-156 GGAGE
+156 
-161 TSWQGAGAGGWRE
+161 TGAGGWAE
-174 TSRQGAG
+174 TSRQGA
-181 TGDGREASWHGTG
+181 G
-194 AGGWAETSWQGAG
+194 AGGWAETSWQG
-207 TGTAYASAQN
+207 TGAAYASAQN
-217 TAGKRLGA
+217 TATPRLGI
-225 LWKSIRTE
+225 LWKNIRAE
-233 YVTIALVAVNVITY
+233 YVTIALVVANVITY
-247 FVLEWIGDTTNGF
+247 LVLEWLGDTTNGF

-318 FLIYLVSLIGAGM
+318 FLIYLVSLIGAGL

-377 GIVMMIVLTIYYGFS
+377 GIMMMIVLTIYYGFS
-392 SVGIDNWG
+392 SAGIDNWG
-400 HIGGLLAGFAATV
+400 HIGGLLAGFSATV